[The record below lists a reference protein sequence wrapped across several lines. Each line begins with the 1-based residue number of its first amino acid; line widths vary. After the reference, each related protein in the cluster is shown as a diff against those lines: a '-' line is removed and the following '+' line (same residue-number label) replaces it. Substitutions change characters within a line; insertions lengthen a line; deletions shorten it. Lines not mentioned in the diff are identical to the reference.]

1 MDELERRRIACLLDD
16 ISDEE
21 LWGGTSSTDECSPD
35 EHFDVLETSN
45 TEQSGESTD
54 DEIHNDIQQT
64 LSADC
69 ESYHE
74 SDDEIPLSMRVE
86 CFYGKD
92 GTKWNRRKP
101 NLRTKNQSY
110 NKITEKPGVT
120 NLAKNAKTEIDA
132 WYIFFTGPMIEHIV
146 FCTNIYID
154 KIKSNFTRERDAAHT
169 TTREIKGLLGCLYMI
184 GK

>member
-92 GTKWNRRKP
+92 GT
-101 NLRTKNQSY
+101 
-110 NKITEKPGVT
+110 
-120 NLAKNAKTEIDA
+120 
-132 WYIFFTGPMIEHIV
+132 IV
-146 FCTNIYID
+146 VSQI
-154 KIKSNFTRERDAAHT
+154 
-169 TTREIKGLLGCLYMI
+169 
-184 GK
+184 

>member
-1 MDELERRRIACLLDD
+1 MAELERCHIACLLDD

-21 LWGGTSSTDECSPD
+21 LLGGSSSTDDCSPD
-35 EHFDVLETSN
+35 ENIDLESSN

-64 LSADC
+64 LSANCD
-69 ESYHE
+69 SYHE
-74 SDDEIPLSMRVE
+74 SDNEILLSMRVE

-92 GTKWNRRKP
+92 GTWNRRKP
-101 NLRTKNQSY
+101 NQRTKSPSY

-120 NLAKNAKTEIDA
+120 NLAKDAKTEIDA
-132 WYIFFTGPMIEHIV
+132 WNIFFTGPMIKHIV
-146 FCTNIYID
+146 SCTNIYID
-154 KIKSNFTRERDAAHT
+154 KIKTNFARERDVAHT
-169 TTREIKGLLGCLYMI
+169 TAREMKGLLGCLYMI